1 MVNPYQAPEAAP
13 PVGDPETAA
22 RREAGWALALGILS
36 LFVCAPITAP
46 FALWKASRALRLR
59 PSGMATA
66 AIVVAVFGLL
76 TSLFF
81 WFLAIW
87 QFLTPA
93 HPSQ

>member
-1 MVNPYQAPEAAP
+1 MVNPYQAPEAAASA
-13 PVGDPETAA
+13 VDPEATA
-22 RREAGWALALGILS
+22 RRDAGWALALGIVS
-36 LFVCAPITAP
+36 LFICAPITAP
-46 FALWKASRALRLR
+46 FALWKASRALRSR
-59 PSGMATA
+59 HSGMATA

-93 HPSQ
+93 HHPQ